1 MNRLK
6 EFRQAKGMTQAQ
18 LASMIKAE
26 VPSASQA
33 VISMLE
39 QGDVYP
45 TEAMM
50 EALSRVLEIPEDEI
64 FNGAEAVFIP
74 AAEIPHSEATMIL
87 ASVLKFGKKNAQ
99 SRPELASL
107 LGWSDRILRKNIE
120 RARQEGVVIAND
132 QDGGGYY
139 FPETREELE
148 RQFKRNESRAMAILR
163 QQKHLRKA
171 LR

>member
-6 EFRQAKGMTQAQ
+6 ELRQARGMTQAQ
-18 LASMIKAE
+18 LAERIKGR

-33 VISMLE
+33 VISMIE
-39 QGDVYP
+39 NGDVYP
-45 TEAMM
+45 TEAMLDALCDALEVP
-50 EALSRVLEIPEDEI
+50 EAEI
-64 FNGAEAVFIP
+64 FDGAEAIFIP

-87 ASVLKFGKKNAQ
+87 ANVLKFGRKNAQ
-99 SRPELASL
+99 SRPELAAL
-107 LGWSDRILRKNIE
+107 LGWTDRALRKNIE

-139 FPETREELE
+139 FPETRAELE
-148 RQFKRNESRAMAILR
+148 RQFKQNESRAMAILR